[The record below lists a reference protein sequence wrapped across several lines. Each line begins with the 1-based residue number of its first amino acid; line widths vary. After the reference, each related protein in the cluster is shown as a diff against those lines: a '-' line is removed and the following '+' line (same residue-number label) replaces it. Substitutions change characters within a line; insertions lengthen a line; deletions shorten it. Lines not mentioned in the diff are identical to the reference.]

1 MRVLSLKAEG
11 FRNLESISLMPHP
24 ERNLI
29 FGNNAQGKTNLLE
42 AIWTCTGCR
51 SFRGAKEKDY
61 LNLQAQAMHIKLS
74 FENSRRVQEIQI
86 HMAHGDGK
94 QKKILLNHVPL
105 KGGSGL
111 FPQFQCVVFSP
122 DDRELIRSGPEKR
135 RSFMDMCGSQIT
147 PAMLGCIRRF
157 DQLTAQR
164 NAVLKQI
171 QLGHAE
177 KRDLADWDTQL
188 AAHGSLL
195 TCLRFAYIKKL
206 AAVCEQLYGTITD
219 GKEKLSVKYRS
230 NLFRNSEI
238 PEKPTAE
245 MQQIYYAQLQKS
257 ADDDIRLGF
266 TAKGAGRDDFSC
278 KIGGLSVREFG
289 SQGQQKSTALVLKLA
304 QAAVFYE
311 QKDETPIILLDDV
324 MGELDAQRQKL
335 VYDIVGDMQI
345 FLTTPQP
352 ESVGQ
357 FGKGAVFCIDNGC
370 LIEKTD
376 KNEEPAA
383 NAKHE

>member
-1 MRVLSLKAEG
+1 MRVLSLQADG
-11 FRNLESISLMPHP
+11 FRNLSQIEMQPHP

-42 AIWTCTGCR
+42 AIWLCTGCR
-51 SFRGAKEKDY
+51 SFRGAKEKDFIH
-61 LNLQAQAMHIKLS
+61 LKSQAMHLKMR
-74 FENSRRVQEIQI
+74 FENSRRVQEIQL
-86 HMAHGDGK
+86 HMARGDGK
-94 QKKILLNHVPL
+94 QKKILLNGVPL

-111 FPQFQCVVFSP
+111 FAQFQCVVFSP

-135 RSFMDMCGSQIT
+135 RSFMDLCGSQLT
-147 PAMLGCIRRF
+147 PAMLGCLRRF

-171 QLGHAE
+171 QFGRAE
-177 KRDLADWDTQL
+177 KRDLADWDQQL

-195 TCLRFAYIKKL
+195 TCLRYAYIRKL
-206 AAVCEQLYGTITD
+206 AAVCDQLYGTMTD
-219 GKEKLSVKYRS
+219 GAERLSVKYRS

-238 PEKPTAE
+238 PEKPTPD
-245 MQQIYYAQLQKS
+245 MQKYYYEQLQKS
-257 ADDDIRLGF
+257 AVDDIRLGF

-311 QKDETPIILLDDV
+311 QKDETPVILLDDV

-352 ESVGQ
+352 EAVRQ
-357 FGKGAVFCIDNGC
+357 AEKGKIFYMENGM
-370 LIEKTD
+370 LQKTG
-376 KNEEPAA
+376 ESGE
-383 NAKHE
+383 NA